1 MRKGTEKVASKN
13 SLDYEK
19 LNEVDALIIRRQQR
33 AEIKRVE
40 NRNTPTPAN
49 QTLTQEFFEG
59 LDIV

>member
-19 LNEVDALIIRRQQR
+19 LNEVDATIIRRQQR
-33 AEIKRVE
+33 AEIKRVA
-40 NRNTPTPAN
+40 NRGKTTPAN